1 MSDFISTS
9 QETVRDACIATYVHA
24 RNALHGVAERAKED
38 RGQTAAEYMGVLLL
52 IAVIITAI
60 VGSGMGSAIADA
72 LKDKVSDIAGI
83 KKPDCSVKGA
93 C

>member
-9 QETVRDACIATYVHA
+9 QDTVRDACIATYVHTRSA
-24 RNALHGVAERAKED
+24 MYRAAQRAKENK
-38 RGQTAAEYMGVLLL
+38 GQTAAEYMGVLLL

-60 VGSGMGSAIADA
+60 VGSGMGTAIADA
-72 LKDKVSDIAGI
+72 LKEKVGDIAGV